1 MVTMVATAADPD
13 RTMPKVIRTA
23 EEKRLHE
30 NEQARLRRAALT
42 QAEKEEVHAKQK
54 TLRVGY
60 AAVLKAEKAK
70 CVRIEPTVEGC
81 KLSAAIAGHVGG
93 DGCVCPDRMAISS
106 ATADVVYAAKD
117 IWGGYVYRKHTRGHQ
132 YEWRLSYGSA
142 LLAVEELLPYAWGK
156 QAQLREWLGERNP
169 EVMSALKL
177 VPPVIDMGPAIRD
190 NVIDQI
196 VGGFLGADGHVG
208 LNGWKNVFRPRVDF
222 AQKFRPILDVIH
234 DNFPGSP
241 GVKAIQGVRNGKT
254 HHAFRLEYQNE
265 AAMTLI
271 RRVEPYVTASYK
283 RSICRAILTMPPDI
297 ELRKRVWGLQMCYK
311 DLPPPSSSSS
321 SSSSSSDVHVDEQE
335 DEEDD

>member
-1 MVTMVATAADPD
+1 MVTVVTMVATAADPD
-13 RTMPKVIRTA
+13 RTMPKVVRTA
-23 EEKRLHE
+23 EEKRLLY
-30 NEQARLRRAALT
+30 NEQKRLRYAALT
-42 QAEKEEVHAKQK
+42 QAEEEVLEIRRA
-54 TLRVGY
+54 GY

-81 KLSAAIAGHVGG
+81 KLSAAMAGHVGG
-93 DGCVCPDRMAISS
+93 DGCVRPRVITISS

-117 IWGGYVYRKHTRGHQ
+117 KWGGSVSRQTHSHQ
-132 YEWRLSYGSA
+132 YTWYLSHGQA
-142 LLAVEELLPYAWGK
+142 LLAVEELLLYAWGK
-156 QAQLREWLGERNP
+156 QAQLREWLGERRP

-208 LNGWKNVFRPRVDF
+208 LNGWKNVFRPRVHF

-254 HHAFRLEYQNE
+254 HHAFRLDYQNG
-265 AAMTLI
+265 AAMDLI

-283 RSICRAILTMPPDI
+283 RSICHAILTMPPDI

-321 SSSSSSDVHVDEQE
+321 SGVHVDEQE

>member
-1 MVTMVATAADPD
+1 
-13 RTMPKVIRTA
+13 MPKVVRTA
-23 EEKRLHE
+23 EEKRLHD
-30 NEQARLRRAALT
+30 NEQARLRHAALT
-42 QAEKEEVHAKQK
+42 QAEKEEVAAKDK
-54 TLRVGY
+54 TLRAGY
-60 AAVLKAEKAK
+60 SAVLKAEKAK

-81 KLSAAIAGHVGG
+81 KLSAAMAGHVGG
-93 DGCVCPDRMAISS
+93 DGCVRPRVITISS

-156 QAQLREWLGERNP
+156 QAQLREWLGERRP

-208 LNGWKNVFRPRVDF
+208 LQGNKNVFRPCVQF
-222 AQKFRPILDVIH
+222 GQKFRPILDVIH

-254 HHAFRLEYQNE
+254 HHAFRLDYQNG
-265 AAMTLI
+265 AAMDLI

-283 RSICRAILTMPPDI
+283 RSICHAILTMPPDI

-321 SSSSSSDVHVDEQE
+321 SGVHVDEQE